1 MKEFDKKGNPS
12 REPASEGMKGLSKF
26 LPMTDSNYRRRLTEY
41 EVQVQDLQAYVR
53 SLETETGRLRKKLED
68 APKEFMIL
76 ENKLREAN
84 RQLVQAFNQN
94 EKLVN
99 ALYEAR
105 EQITS
110 LKEEVDK
117 LCAPP
122 STYGV
127 YLSVNEDGT
136 VNILSQGRKV
146 KVNLHPSIKAE
157 DIKPGQELI
166 LNEGLN
172 VVETAGYEIQGEV
185 VILKEQLDAERA
197 IVTQR
202 ADEDRVGIIAD
213 PLRQVKLKIGDHL
226 LIDAKSGYLLE
237 KLPKSE
243 VEDLSL
249 EEVPDISYEDIG
261 GLGTQL
267 ETIKDA
273 VELPYLYSEYYKEH
287 HLAPPKGVLLYG
299 PPGCGKTMIA
309 KAVANNLA
317 ARISEKRG
325 EKVKGFFLNIK
336 GPELLNKYVGETER
350 KIREIFIKARE
361 KAAED
366 VPVVVFFDEM
376 DALFRTRGSGISSD
390 VETTIV
396 PQLLAE
402 IDGVE
407 HLKNVIVIGASNRQ
421 DLIDPA
427 ILRPGRLDV
436 KIKIERPDQLGA
448 ADIFNKYMTT
458 ELPIHESEIRESAGD
473 AQAAVDRMIQAT
485 IEEMYSLEEENRFL
499 EVTYAN
505 GDKEVLYFKDFSS
518 GAMIESVVRRAK
530 KLALKRYIQLSE
542 KGIKVEDLLN
552 AVREEFKEN
561 EDLPNT
567 TNPDDWA
574 KIAGKKGERIV
585 YVKPLM
591 GETKE
596 KQRAVERVI
605 NTGQY
610 L

>member
-1 MKEFDKKGNPS
+1 MKEFDKKGSPG
-12 REPASEGMKGLSKF
+12 REGFSKF
-26 LPMTDSNYRRRLTEY
+26 LPSSMSDSSARRRLTEY
-41 EVQVQDLQAYVR
+41 EVQVQDLQAYVA
-53 SLETETGRLRKKLED
+53 SLEKETLHLRKKLD
-68 APKEFMIL
+68 DTPKEFMII

-127 YLSVNEDGT
+127 YLSPNEDGT

-146 KVNLHPSIKAE
+146 KVNLHPAIKVE
-157 DIKPGQELI
+157 TLKPGQELI

-172 VVETAGYEIQGEV
+172 VVEAAGYEIQGEV
-185 VILKEQLDAERA
+185 VILKEQLDEERA
-197 IVTQR
+197 VVTLR
-202 ADEDRVGIIAD
+202 ADEDKVGIIAD
-213 PLRQVKLKIGDHL
+213 PLRLHRLKTGDHL
-226 LIDAKSGYLLE
+226 LMDGKSGYLLE

-243 VEDLSL
+243 VEDLAL
-249 EEVPDISYEDIG
+249 EEVPDIGYDQIG

-273 VELPYLYSEYYKEH
+273 VELPYLYADYYKEH
-287 HLAPPKGVLLYG
+287 KLTPPKGVLLYG

-317 ARISEKRG
+317 EKISEKRG
-325 EKVKGFFLNIK
+325 EKIKGFFLNVK

-350 KIREIFIKARE
+350 KIREIFVKARE
-361 KAAED
+361 KANED

-376 DALFRTRGSGISSD
+376 DALFRTRGTGISSD

-407 HLKNVIVIGASNRQ
+407 GLKNVIVIGASNRQ

-436 KIKIERPDQLGA
+436 KIKIERPDQAAA
-448 ADIFNKYMTT
+448 ADIFHKYMTT
-458 ELPIHESEIRESAGD
+458 EIPISAAEIRDSGGD
-473 AQAAVDRMIQAT
+473 AQAAVDRMIQGT
-485 IEEMYSLEEENRFL
+485 IEAMYSLGEENRFL

-518 GAMIESVVRRAK
+518 GAMIESIVRRAK
-530 KLALKRYIQLSE
+530 KLALKRYIGGGE
-542 KGIKVEDLLN
+542 KGITADDLQL

-585 YVKPLM
+585 YVKPLIS
-591 GETKE
+591 EPKD
-596 KQRAVERVI
+596 KARQVDKIV

>member
-1 MKEFDKKGNPS
+1 MKEFEKKSSPS
-12 REPASEGMKGLSKF
+12 REGFSNSLPASMS
-26 LPMTDSNYRRRLTEY
+26 DSSTRRRLTEY
-41 EVQVQDLQAYVR
+41 EIQVQDLQAYIR
-53 SLETETGRLRKKLED
+53 SLEAETVHLRKKLETT
-68 APKEFMIL
+68 PKSFMIL
-76 ENKLREAN
+76 EKRLREAN

-105 EQITS
+105 EQITA

-127 YLSVNEDGT
+127 YLSPNEDGT

-146 KVNLHPSIKAE
+146 KVNLHPALKAE
-157 DIKPGQELI
+157 ALKPGQELI

-172 VVETAGYEIQGEV
+172 VIEAAGYEIQGEV
-185 VILKEQLDAERA
+185 VILKEQLDPERA
-197 IVTQR
+197 VVTLR
-202 ADEDRVGIIAD
+202 ADEEKVGIISD
-213 PLRQVKLKIGDHL
+213 PLRSLRLKSGDHL
-226 LIDAKSGYLLE
+226 LMDAKSGYLLE

-249 EEVPDISYEDIG
+249 EEVPDIGYDDIG
-261 GLGTQL
+261 GLGTQI

-273 VELPYLYSEYYKEH
+273 VELPYLYADYYKEH
-287 HLAPPKGVLLYG
+287 KLAPPKGVLLYG

-317 ARISEKRG
+317 EKISEKRG
-325 EKVKGFFLNIK
+325 EKIKGYFLNIK

-350 KIREIFIKARE
+350 KIREIFQKAKE
-361 KAAED
+361 KANED

-376 DALFRTRGSGISSD
+376 DALFRTRGTGISSD

-407 HLKNVIVIGASNRQ
+407 GLKNVIVIGASNRQ

-436 KIKIERPDQLGA
+436 KVKVERPDRGGA
-448 ADIFNKYMTT
+448 ADIFAKYLTVDI
-458 ELPIHESEIRESAGD
+458 PIAASETPGGDVAGTIT
-473 AQAAVDRMIQAT
+473 AMIAST
-485 IEEMYSLEEENRFL
+485 VEAMYALSEENRFL
-499 EVTYAN
+499 EVTYSN
-505 GDKEVLYFKDFSS
+505 GDKEVLYFKDFAS

-530 KLALKRYIQLSE
+530 KLALKRYIGGGAR
-542 KGIKVEDLLN
+542 GIMADDLLT
-552 AVREEFKEN
+552 AIREEFKEN

-567 TNPDDWA
+567 THPDDWA

-591 GETKE
+591 GETQKE
-596 KQRAVERVI
+596 KRNVEKVV

>member
-1 MKEFDKKGNPS
+1 MKEFDKKSSPG
-12 REPASEGMKGLSKF
+12 REGFSKF
-26 LPMTDSNYRRRLTEY
+26 LPASMSDSSTRRRLTEY
-41 EVQVQDLQAYVR
+41 EIQLQDLQAYVR
-53 SLETETGRLRKKLED
+53 SLEAETVHLRKKLED
-68 APKEFMIL
+68 TPKDFMVL

-105 EQITS
+105 EQITA

-127 YLSVNEDGT
+127 YLSANDDAT

-146 KVNLHPSIKAE
+146 KVNIHPAIKVE
-157 DIKPGQELI
+157 TLKPGQELI

-172 VVETAGYEIQGEV
+172 VVEAAGYEVQGDV
-185 VILKEQLDAERA
+185 VILKEQLDPERA
-197 IVTQR
+197 VVTLR
-202 ADEDRVGIIAD
+202 ADEEKVGIIAD
-213 PLRQVKLKIGDHL
+213 PLRQLRLKTGDHL
-226 LIDAKSGYLLE
+226 LMDAKSGYLLE
-237 KLPKSE
+237 RLPKSD

-249 EEVPDISYEDIG
+249 EEVPDIGYDDIG
-261 GLGTQL
+261 GLGSQL
-267 ETIKDA
+267 EAIKDA
-273 VELPYLYSEYYKEH
+273 VELPYLYADYYKEH
-287 HLAPPKGVLLYG
+287 KLTPPKGVLLYG

-317 ARISEKRG
+317 EKISEKRG
-325 EKVKGFFLNIK
+325 EKIKGYFLNVK

-350 KIREIFIKARE
+350 KIREIFVKAKE
-361 KAAED
+361 KANED

-376 DALFRTRGSGISSD
+376 DALFRTRGTGISSD

-407 HLKNVIVIGASNRQ
+407 GLKNVIVIGASNRQ

-436 KIKIERPDQLGA
+436 KIKIERPDQGA
-448 ADIFNKYMTT
+448 AGDIFRKYLTT
-458 ELPIHESEIRESAGD
+458 EIPLAKGE
-473 AQAAVDRMIQAT
+473 T
-485 IEEMYSLEEENRFL
+485 IEAMIDATVSAMYGLGEENRFL

-505 GDKEVLYFKDFSS
+505 GEKEVLYFKDFAS

-530 KLALKRYIQLSE
+530 KLALKRLIGGGA
-542 KGIKVEDLLN
+542 KGVGADDLLG

-567 TNPDDWA
+567 SNPDDWA
-574 KIAGKKGERIV
+574 KIAGRKGERIV
-585 YVKPLM
+585 YVKVLTT
-591 GETKE
+591 EA
-596 KQRAVERVI
+596 RAGDKATPVQNVA
-605 NTGQY
+605 TGQY

>member
-1 MKEFDKKGNPS
+1 MKEFEKKANPP
-12 REPASEGMKGLSKF
+12 REPEGVKGGLSKF
-26 LPMTDSNYRRRLTEY
+26 LPMTESAYRRRLTEY
-41 EVQVQDLQAYVR
+41 EIQIQDLQAHSR
-53 SLETETGRLRKKLED
+53 AMETEVVHLRKKLEEI
-68 APKEFMIL
+68 PKDFVVL

-105 EQITS
+105 EQISS

-122 STYGV
+122 SSYGV
-127 YLSVNEDGT
+127 FLSANDDAT
-136 VNILSQGRKV
+136 VNILAAGRKV
-146 KVNLHPSIKAE
+146 KVNLHPSIPKE
-157 DIKPGQELI
+157 EIKPGQELV

-172 VVETAGYEIQGEV
+172 VIQTAGYEIQGEV
-185 VILKEQLDAERA
+185 VVLKEVLDEGRA
-197 IVTQR
+197 IVTLR
-202 ADEDRVGIIAD
+202 ADEEKVGIIAD
-213 PLRQVKLKIGDHL
+213 PLRSLKLKVGDHIL
-226 LIDAKSGYLLE
+226 MDGKSGYLLE
-237 KLPKSE
+237 RLPKSE
-243 VEDLSL
+243 VEDLAL
-249 EEVPDISYEDIG
+249 EGVPDIGYEDIG
-261 GLGTQL
+261 GLTTQI
-267 ETIKDA
+267 ETIRDA
-273 VELPYLYSEYYKEH
+273 VELPYLYADYYKEH
-287 HLAPPKGVLLYG
+287 KLAPPKGVLLYG

-317 ARISEKRG
+317 QKVSEKRG
-325 EKVKGFFLNIK
+325 EKIKGFFMNIK

-350 KIREIFIKARE
+350 KIREIFMKAKE

-407 HLKNVIVIGASNRQ
+407 GLKNVIVIGASNRQ

-436 KIKIERPDQLGA
+436 KLKVERPDRGGA
-448 ADIFNKYMTT
+448 ADIFAKYLTADI
-458 ELPIHESEIRESAGD
+458 PFAESETPNGNVAGAIKHMTD
-473 AQAAVDRMIQAT
+473 AAVEA
-485 IEEMYSLEEENRFL
+485 MYALDDENRFL
-499 EVTYAN
+499 EATYSN
-505 GDKEVLYFKDFSS
+505 GDREVLYFKDFVS

-530 KLALKRYIQLSE
+530 KLALKRYIGGGQ
-542 KGIKVEDLLN
+542 KGIMADDLLM
-552 AVREEFKEN
+552 AIREEFKEN

-567 TNPDDWA
+567 THPDDWA
-574 KIAGKKGERIV
+574 KIAGKKGERIIAA
-585 YVKPLM
+585 
-591 GETKE
+591 
-596 KQRAVERVI
+596 Q
-605 NTGQY
+605 Q
-610 L
+610 